1 MYYVN
6 NGDAF
11 IPNKNNQKVVKEK
24 AVWRGHKLF
33 YNNQHVKISLILLK
47 VSAIFTVQQYPSVT

>member
-6 NGDAF
+6 NGDPF
-11 IPNKNNQKVVKEK
+11 CPLKTNQMVIEEK

-33 YNNQHVKISLILLK
+33 K
-47 VSAIFTVQQYPSVT
+47 